1 MISQSRLTRL
11 ARNLRRNQTDAELGL
26 WRVLRSSQ
34 IEGAK
39 FKRQFPVGPYIVDFV
54 CFEARLVVEVDGSQH
69 ALHENEDAIRTEFLE
84 SKGLSVIRFTNID
97 VLTNMEGVVS
107 AIVELFAAQR
117 RHSPSPKP
125 SP

>member
-1 MISQSRLTRL
+1 MISKSKLTHL
-11 ARNLRRNQTDAELGL
+11 ARSLLQNQTDAEREL
-26 WRVLRSSQ
+26 WWALRSSR

-107 AIVELFAAQR
+107 AIVELLAA
-117 RHSPSPKP
+117 
-125 SP
+125 